1 MTIANVNR
9 CTGKIIIITI
19 SLKIF
24 WCVQWAIILIKE
36 EKVLAMLVVKSFG
49 SCFEIMYEYSL
60 PDLTNL
66 LFYFRVIVEDHW
78 WFKEKM
84 VDLFLWVLSNQVT
97 VVEIKT
103 NPRFTREYQNSEIGS
118 IEKFMKNFHDR
129 SPSLWMQAKYNFWRT
144 KVTSWEL
151 KMLNVCHFM
160 YSVMFWL
167 IIVFVFVIISF
178 ITIALIKCLSIFNG
192 FSLGNYIEQKIR
204 T

>member
-1 MTIANVNR
+1 
-9 CTGKIIIITI
+9 
-19 SLKIF
+19 
-24 WCVQWAIILIKE
+24 
-36 EKVLAMLVVKSFG
+36 MLVVKSFG

-84 VDLFLWVLSNQVT
+84 VDLFLQVLSNQVM

-129 SPSLWMQAKYNFWRT
+129 SPSL
-144 KVTSWEL
+144 
-151 KMLNVCHFM
+151 
-160 YSVMFWL
+160 
-167 IIVFVFVIISF
+167 
-178 ITIALIKCLSIFNG
+178 
-192 FSLGNYIEQKIR
+192 
-204 T
+204 

>member
-84 VDLFLWVLSNQVT
+84 VDLFLQVLSVGVM
-97 VVEIKT
+97 VVENKKNQESIL
-103 NPRFTREYQNSEIGS
+103 ECQNLEIGS
-118 IEKFMKNFHDR
+118 TVTFSKNLYHR
-129 SPSLWMQAKYNFWRT
+129 SLSLQIQRKIQLLKNHCIVDLMRSQNT
-144 KVTSWEL
+144 KCLLFLCTLWYL
-151 KMLNVCHFM
+151 IHIFNHH
-160 YSVMFWL
+160 YSVAF
-167 IIVFVFVIISF
+167 
-178 ITIALIKCLSIFNG
+178 
-192 FSLGNYIEQKIR
+192 
-204 T
+204 